1 MDVVR
6 KPRWITAIGCLRYS
20 DLFAS
25 GTCPLPYDS
34 VPLFHSSN
42 PKFSSSNFVLLCTG
56 SWDGEI
62 RLWKLDSSLKS
73 FTPLGSIPALGV
85 VNSLQLLACPRTATS
100 SLTWVD
106 SAPAPGTTNGV
117 TVPESDAIAPV
128 VAPSKSSNKAE
139 TGKVV
144 LLVAGV
150 GQESRLG
157 RWVQQKGEGHLNG
170 ALVVAL
176 HPRTHV
182 ASSKS

>member
-25 GTCPLPYDS
+25 GMCLLPYDS
-34 VPLFHSSN
+34 VPLFHFSN

-73 FTPLGSIPALGV
+73 FTSVGSIPALGV
-85 VNSLQLLACPRTATS
+85 VNSLQLLACPRTATP
-100 SLTWVD
+100 SLAWAS
-106 SAPAPGTTNGV
+106 SAPAPATTNGV
-117 TVPESDAIAPV
+117 LASELDSNAL
-128 VAPSKSSNKAE
+128 SKSSKKME
-139 TGKVV
+139 TEKIV

-157 RWVQQKGEGHLNG
+157 RWVKQKGEGHLNG